1 MSIKIGASAP
11 KGVKGRR
18 TSPPGIMPPRP
29 AKKIEGGQSL
39 AIHIYKIGIHPVALP
54 PHPCLPQGGKAYSTR
69 EASARPQALLRI
81 SILVMSKLIAPAL
94 LLEILKCFSCSIYGV
109 FGEC

>member
-1 MSIKIGASAP
+1 MGPQLQKAQRGVVLRLPESCLPAP
-11 KGVKGRR
+11 Q
-18 TSPPGIMPPRP
+18 
-29 AKKIEGGQSL
+29 KKIEGGQSL

-54 PHPCLPQGGKAYSTR
+54 PHPYLPQGGKAYSTR

-81 SILVMSKLIAPAL
+81 SILAMSKLIAPAL